1 MKIQTKTLI
10 VFIVAFAASIF
21 AGVFIY
27 IAITQ
32 TKENAAKSVIVSGL
46 NKEIFRRANLLDEYL
61 LYRTESSR
69 AQWALSG
76 RMIDGFIGEAEKI
89 FNKSDERKIL
99 VSIEESNKIIKQ
111 TGEQL
116 FANFSTEPDT
126 AKFSRK
132 IEMQLMDQLVIARS
146 RMIDQV
152 NQLEIVIREKV
163 AVLRQKLNIR
173 VGMIVT
179 LLFFIILA
187 DFTWIQKIIR
197 KLAEKDAKEKAM
209 LISIGDG
216 MIAVDKDGRIIAM
229 SEKTEKMIGWRF
241 DEVKGKNLRD
251 VVSVI
256 DERGEIIAKEKLPM
270 YLALTAGITTT
281 TTYSYVRKDD
291 TSFPVSM
298 VVTPIF
304 FEGKIIGAIDNF
316 RDITKEKEIDRAK
329 TEFVSLASH
338 QLRTPLTAVSWYT
351 EMILSGDVGQ
361 VVPGQK
367 KYLEEIYYGNKR
379 MIKLVDTLLDISR
392 LELGTFKVNLK
403 PTNIIALAR
412 YVLAEE
418 KPKIEKKKLVFK
430 ENFGSDIPAFSTD
443 PSLLRMVFQ
452 NLLDNAVEYTPE
464 KGAIDLKVA
473 FDSAKKNILITVSD
487 NGYGIP
493 QNQQDKIFTK
503 SFRADNIRN
512 YNTSGTGLGLY
523 VVKTIID
530 QLGGKIWLKSEEG
543 KGTEFYV
550 SLPFK

>member
-1 MKIQTKTLI
+1 MKIQTKTAI
-10 VFIVAFAASIF
+10 VFIVALAVSIF

-27 IAITQ
+27 IAIIQ
-32 TKENAAKSVIVSGL
+32 TKENAAKSVIASGL
-46 NKEIFRRANLLDEYL
+46 SKEIFRRMNLLDEYL
-61 LYRTESSR
+61 LYRTESSS
-69 AQWALSG
+69 AQWALRG
-76 RMIDGFIGEAEKI
+76 RMIDGFLGEAEKI
-89 FNKSDERKIL
+89 FNKSDEREIL

-132 IEMQLMDQLVIARS
+132 VEMQLMDQLVIARS
-146 RMIDQV
+146 QIIDQV
-152 NQLEIVIREKV
+152 NQLEIVIRGKF
-163 AVLRQKLNIR
+163 AVLRQKLNMR

-473 FDSAKKNILITVSD
+473 FDS
-487 NGYGIP
+487 
-493 QNQQDKIFTK
+493 
-503 SFRADNIRN
+503 
-512 YNTSGTGLGLY
+512 
-523 VVKTIID
+523 
-530 QLGGKIWLKSEEG
+530 
-543 KGTEFYV
+543 
-550 SLPFK
+550 